1 MNTMT
6 VYWIASGSDKD
17 LEAKHERFIGSFERL
32 VSWLNEID
40 KEGAENLKSV
50 QGRRKYRF
58 VPSDGN
64 IKAKLD
70 DGDTLYL
77 ELTKHYQVKTWYNI
91 NMIEMEV

>member
-32 VSWLNEID
+32 VSWLQEID
-40 KEGAENLKSV
+40 CEGVENLKSV
-50 QGRRKYRF
+50 VGRRKYRF
-58 VPSDGN
+58 VPSD
-64 IKAKLD
+64 ITVKAKLD
-70 DGDTLYL
+70 SGDTLYL

>member
-17 LEAKHERFIGSFERL
+17 LEAKHERFIGSFDRL
-32 VSWLNEID
+32 VSWLKEID
-40 KEGAENLKSV
+40 EEGDENLKSV
-50 QGRRKYRF
+50 VGRRKYRF
-58 VPSDGN
+58 VPSD
-64 IKAKLD
+64 ITVKAKLD